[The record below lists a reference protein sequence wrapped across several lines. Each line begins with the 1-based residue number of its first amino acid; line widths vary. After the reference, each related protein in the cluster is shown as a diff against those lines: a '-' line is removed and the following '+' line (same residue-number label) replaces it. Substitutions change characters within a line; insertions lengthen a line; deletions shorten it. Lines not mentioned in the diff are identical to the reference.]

1 MTSDNYHYI
10 IDPKTNKK
18 VMIKSKEGREIV
30 SNYINHLKGGTTG
43 SKEIMIPNT
52 SQEDDTPLL
61 PSNFSEI
68 KNPYPNPVTD
78 EKVSIKS
85 KKGNKIVSDY
95 LNNTDLNNLTGGSAA
110 EWAMRSRRLNT
121 SQGTDTSNLRNDFRE
136 KARLRQQRRARER
149 GQQLRHQDYSTQT
162 QQQPRRLS
170 AQERGH
176 VANSGVRP
184 TPGPPQRATTVNPY
198 SVSRPTGRA
207 SAPKRSMV
215 SAPRT
220 KRPVSGNVDDT
231 YYLGEQVEKMKG
243 EMNELRESQLQIIQQ
258 ISENASPPR
267 PSFCSIS

>member
-85 KKGNKIVSDY
+85 KKGNI
-95 LNNTDLNNLTGGSAA
+95 T
-110 EWAMRSRRLNT
+110 
-121 SQGTDTSNLRNDFRE
+121 
-136 KARLRQQRRARER
+136 
-149 GQQLRHQDYSTQT
+149 
-162 QQQPRRLS
+162 
-170 AQERGH
+170 
-176 VANSGVRP
+176 
-184 TPGPPQRATTVNPY
+184 
-198 SVSRPTGRA
+198 
-207 SAPKRSMV
+207 
-215 SAPRT
+215 
-220 KRPVSGNVDDT
+220 
-231 YYLGEQVEKMKG
+231 
-243 EMNELRESQLQIIQQ
+243 
-258 ISENASPPR
+258 
-267 PSFCSIS
+267 